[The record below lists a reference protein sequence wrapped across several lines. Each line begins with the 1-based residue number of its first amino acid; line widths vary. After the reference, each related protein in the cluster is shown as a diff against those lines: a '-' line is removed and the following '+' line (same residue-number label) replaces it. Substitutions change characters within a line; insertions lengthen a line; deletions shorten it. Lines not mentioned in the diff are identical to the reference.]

1 MQVLIGGS
9 KVNLNIQGSAPRFRH
24 ISFVGLRH
32 VAIALIFV
40 VASMGT
46 LFIALLGT
54 NPVITFFVGEVIV
67 GLFLF
72 DLLRT
77 NLLMHVY
84 QILLVYFYFSLV
96 VFHTFNDKSDPYY
109 DVAYIISALHFLFF
123 IVGYHLISTKYAE
136 SPIVTPRQNPLTI
149 IYITYG
155 VVVAC
160 YMLWNNLDGESYSSQ
175 FLSYEEATSRPIYSI
190 YMMMIFNQVSALVV
204 NLFSHPVFVFLAK
217 FLVEL
222 LGYPISGVKGSV
234 LSYFFVVIVVV
245 QIYILRFSLG
255 WVLVIG
261 IIGGVSSFFLIG
273 STAFRGQLGL
283 ASLFD
288 AVSNIERMTG
298 RWEYFI
304 MQSPESSHIRY
315 ITGLLTMMD
324 NNLTDFRY
332 GFDYYRF
339 FIYPIKHLFLDFQLS
354 SYNQYPVLESGRNV
368 SAGLYLGLAGEL
380 FWNFGWFF
388 PLLSLAYG
396 YSLKWFTNLA
406 FSGSFL
412 GFLLYLMLFKSL
424 IWQFYRGE
432 TNAFIMEVSVLVIS
446 LIILRTC
453 VQVRQVRTIVDL
465 LSNLV
470 VKRSKG
476 ERVNYD

>member
-1 MQVLIGGS
+1 MQVLIRDN
-9 KVNLNIQGSAPRFRH
+9 KVNLNIQGNVPRFRR
-24 ISFVGLRH
+24 ISSVGLRH
-32 VAIALIFV
+32 VSIALIFL

-54 NPVITFFVGEVIV
+54 NPVITFFVGTVIV

-84 QILLVYFYFSLV
+84 QILLIYFYFSLV

-109 DVAYIISALHFLFF
+109 DVAYIISVLHFLFF

-136 SPIVTPRQNPLTI
+136 SPIVTPRQNPLTA

-155 VVVAC
+155 VVAAC
-160 YMLWNNLDGESYSSQ
+160 YMLWTNVNGGNYSAQ
-175 FLSYEEATSRPIYSI
+175 FLSYEEATSRPIYSL
-190 YMMMIFNQVSALVV
+190 YMMMIFDKVSTLVV
-204 NLFSHPVFVFLAK
+204 YLLSHPVFLFLTT
-217 FLVEL
+217 FLIEL
-222 LGYPISGVKGSV
+222 LYYPISGIKGSV
-234 LSYFFVVIVVV
+234 VSYFFVIIVVV
-245 QIYILRFSLG
+245 QIYIRRFSLG

-261 IIGGVSSFFLIG
+261 IVGSVSCFFLIG
-273 STAFRGQLGL
+273 STSFRGQLGL

-288 AVSNIERMTG
+288 AVSNIETVTW

-304 MQSPESSHIRY
+304 LQSPESSHIRY
-315 ITGLLTMMD
+315 ITELLNMMD
-324 NNLTDFRY
+324 NKLTDFRY

-354 SYNQYPVLESGRNV
+354 SYNQYPVLESGRKV

-396 YSLKWFTNLA
+396 YSLKWFTNFA

-453 VQVRQVRTIVDL
+453 LQVRQIRTIVDL

-470 VKRSKG
+470 VKRFKG
-476 ERVNYD
+476 KRVDYD